1 MLDIGCGTASI
12 LQFLPDIKY
21 TGFDM
26 SRQYIDYAKKKY
38 GDRGVFFCRK
48 IGTEIINEFSTS
60 FDIVL
65 AKGILHHLNDE
76 EAIALFEV
84 AKSVLKPGGRLITFD
99 GCYREGQSR
108 IARFILSQDRGRFVR
123 TKEEHERLAKRVFSQ
138 VQLDIYD
145 DLARIP
151 YTHIIGK
158 YSL

>member
-1 MLDIGCGTASI
+1 L
-12 LQFLPDIKY
+12 
-21 TGFDM
+21 
-26 SRQYIDYAKKKY
+26 
-38 GDRGVFFCRK
+38 
-48 IGTEIINEFSTS
+48 NE
-60 FDIVL
+60 
-65 AKGILHHLNDE
+65 E

-123 TKEEHERLAKRVFSQ
+123 TKEEYERLAKRVFSQ